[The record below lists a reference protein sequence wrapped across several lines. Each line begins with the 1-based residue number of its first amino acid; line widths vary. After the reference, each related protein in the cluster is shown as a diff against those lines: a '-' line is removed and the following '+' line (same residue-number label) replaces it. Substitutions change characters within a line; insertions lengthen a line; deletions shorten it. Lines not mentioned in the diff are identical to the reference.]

1 MAKKVTYVA
10 EHKGQRF
17 TRTATTGRVYTHV
30 TIARSPRT
38 GEEFDCRWS
47 MSAANA
53 AKKLS
58 DGWEEYR
65 VTVVPCYPEGQEPKV
80 EAPAEEAAP
89 ALAENVELCASNS
102 NAKSMHY
109 RAVGG
114 QVSLCAKAST
124 SRKPNTRQLAD
135 NKVCAACEAAAH
147 QH

>member
-10 EHKGQRF
+10 EHNGQRF

-38 GEEFDCRWS
+38 NEEFDCRWS

-58 DGWEEYR
+58 DGWEQYR

-80 EAPAEEAAP
+80 EAPAAP
-89 ALAENVELCASNS
+89 AAEVAEENVELCASNS
-102 NAKSMHY
+102 NAKGMHY
-109 RAVGG
+109 RAKGG

-124 SRKPNTRQLAD
+124 SRKPNARQLAD
-135 NKVCAACEAAAH
+135 NQICPACAAAKG
-147 QH
+147 